1 MHQLIDKRKKIY
13 FYILFLILL
22 STPLNLKYNSFIKE
36 IFKIKNIKII
46 PNELVFEEVHNLLNQ
61 NIFKLNNSSLK
72 NFLNKHNYIKSIE
85 IKKIY
90 PDTLEVLIKK
100 SSPIAIIDDQITF
113 SYLGDNGKVFKDNKE
128 YNSIPI
134 LKGEIDI
141 ADAFVVLNLLDK
153 SLYKLEDI
161 KEIIFFPTK
170 RINIILNDNKI
181 LKFPIYIDLKYIN
194 KTYNFLKKIETE
206 KQVIDFRILGR
217 IIFKNE

>member
-46 PNELVFEEVHNLLNQ
+46 PNELIFEEVYDLQNQ
-61 NIFKLNNSSLK
+61 NIFKLNNSILK
-72 NFLNKHNYIKSIE
+72 NFLKKYTYLKSIE

-90 PDTLEVLIKK
+90 PDTLEVLIIK
-100 SSPIAIIDDQITF
+100 SSPIAIIDNQISFT
-113 SYLGDNGKVFKDNKE
+113 YLGDNGKVFKDNKE
-128 YNSIPI
+128 YDFVPI

-141 ADAFVVLNLLDK
+141 AEAIIVLNLLDK
-153 SLYKLEDI
+153 SYYKLENI

-170 RINIILNDNKI
+170 RINIILKDNKT
-181 LKFPIYIDLKYIN
+181 LKFPINVDLKHIN
-194 KTYNFLKKIETE
+194 KTYKFLKTIKTE
-206 KQVIDFRILGR
+206 KQVIDFRVLER
-217 IIFKNE
+217 IIITDE